1 MANFKKCSVFCQTL
15 ARSSSHRYSIK
26 RFAKFRENLPKIHIC
41 VSDYQ
46 CFLWILGN
54 FQEQLF
60 YRTPPENCFSHF
72 SFLRTKLDLYISRS
86 YFFLLWIS
94 WIPKVVFLHGTS
106 DRGADRSL
114 RLFSCLRFHSLAC
127 RWNNVWIAGIIS
139 HILHEAVVL

>member
-15 ARSSSHRYSIK
+15 ARSSPHRYSIK
-26 RFAKFRENLPKIHIC
+26 RFAKFRETFPKFTS
-41 VSDYQ
+41 VSPTIR
-46 CFLWILGN
+46 ILGN

-60 YRTPPENCFSHF
+60 SRTPPENCFSHF

-86 YFFLLWIS
+86 YFFLLWTS
-94 WIPKVVFLHGTS
+94 WIPKVVFLHGTL
-106 DRGADRSL
+106 DWGADRSL
-114 RLFSCLRFHSLAC
+114 TLSSCLRFISLAC